1 MGMSAYGIEISENAI
16 KLAEKYVKEWG
27 ANAKIRLYDGKNIP
41 YPDSFFDFVISLGV
55 LDHMKFSDA
64 LSLVSEI
71 YRVLL
76 PSGYLCASLHSI
88 KDSNYGK
95 GRKIEKN
102 TFIIEE
108 GNYELGLPQHYY
120 NEKEV
125 LALFNNFQ
133 IKRCFVEE
141 EGIYDLISKK
151 VISKNSFWVIYAQK
165 Y

>member
-64 LSLVSEI
+64 LSLVNEEV
-71 YRVLL
+71 YRVLT
-76 PSGYLCASLHSI
+76 PGGYLCASLHSM

-95 GRKIEKN
+95 GKKIERN

-108 GNYELGLPQHYY
+108 GNYELELPQHYY
-120 NEKEV
+120 DEEDI

-133 IKRCFVEE
+133 IERCFLED
-141 EGIYDLISKK
+141 EGIYDLSSKNLISK
-151 VISKNSFWVIYAQK
+151 SSFWIIYA
-165 Y
+165 